1 MIANTKNKMDKKT
14 QIELAK
20 YIVDVLYV
28 NDFPHDAEHIYNA
41 IECFYDETFKAK
53 LLRKP
58 LYNTNL

>member
-1 MIANTKNKMDKKT
+1 MDKKT

-41 IECFYDETFKAK
+41 IECFYDETFKGK